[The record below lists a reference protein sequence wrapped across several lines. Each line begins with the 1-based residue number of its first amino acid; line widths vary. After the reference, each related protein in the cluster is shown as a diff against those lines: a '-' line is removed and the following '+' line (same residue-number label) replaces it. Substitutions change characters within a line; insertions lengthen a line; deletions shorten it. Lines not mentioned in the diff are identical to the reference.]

1 MDSPCT
7 QLVWRGAPKWDS
19 FDRFTSWKLQV
30 TVYKL
35 QATSNSCFL
44 TWKLVKQ
51 VLKVIIERKL
61 LSFIFKG
68 SAFQTKYIHSHEI
81 ELN

>member
-7 QLVWRGAPKWDS
+7 QLAWRGAPKWDS

-30 TVYKL
+30 TAYNLEVTSNSLQVGNYKL
-35 QATSNSCFL
+35 QVTVVFL

-51 VLKVIIERKL
+51 VLKVIMERKL
-61 LSFIFKG
+61 
-68 SAFQTKYIHSHEI
+68 
-81 ELN
+81 